1 MPEPVRIGEISFY
14 TPAFCGVKFLI
25 YRAEEVLMKFQLRL
39 IAGVAALGLALGAQ
53 AESFASS
60 ASSAGSASS
69 GSVSD
74 SLSGSSNS
82 SKNDR
87 KVADGDY
94 RIIQIAA
101 TPERA
106 GRTRL
111 TLATQEQGAEQRVV
125 LDLPQ
130 ATFEQQ
136 QLAVGDAIHA
146 RNRVYGL
153 EFARVDNR
161 QPFYLVLADEWYG
174 ELASRPL
181 SL

>member
-1 MPEPVRIGEISFY
+1 MSISL
-14 TPAFCGVKFLI
+14 FL
-25 YRAEEVLMKFQLRL
+25 RQAVVV
-39 IAGVAALGLALGAQ
+39 GALGLAVGAQ

-74 SLSGSSNS
+74 SLAGSSNS
-82 SKNDR
+82 STDNKR
-87 KVADGDY
+87 KVADGEY

-106 GRTRL
+106 GRTRV
-111 TLATQEQGAEQRVV
+111 TMQADDPQQRVV

-130 ATFEQQ
+130 ATFDQQ
-136 QLAVGDAIHA
+136 GLAAGDVMYAQ
-146 RNRVYGL
+146 NRVYGV
-153 EFARVDNR
+153 EFGRGDTR

-174 ELASRPL
+174 ELASRPVGI
-181 SL
+181 